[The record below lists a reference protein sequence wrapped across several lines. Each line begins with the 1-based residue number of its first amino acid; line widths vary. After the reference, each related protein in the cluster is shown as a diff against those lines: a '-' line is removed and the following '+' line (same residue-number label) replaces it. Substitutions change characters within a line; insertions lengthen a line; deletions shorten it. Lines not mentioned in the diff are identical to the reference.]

1 MPQHEPR
8 PCSAPSKERCAASG
22 VRKRGKTPRC
32 LHRHCE
38 RSEAIQSLSAERFWI
53 ASSQGLLAMTE
64 QGAASP
70 SFNAHFR
77 PQAHAFALSRLVSPE
92 LCFIAHPLEPRERR
106 EGRVLTTHPRSA
118 AQNAHAEE
126 PHSSIQVVPITRPSL
141 RDGRTAYAA
150 LSREPNSFWPPSP
163 SRNSPAPRRLTRM
176 PHPPRLGR
184 SNDGQDHT
192 VLPYARPAISPQFSR
207 PCRRSRKL
215 AGETKPGSA
224 VRPRDA
230 QGSRRAI
237 RPAPAFRARRCRV
250 HRKPGSRT

>member
-1 MPQHEPR
+1 MGAWRWGRAGQPSAARPARGFKFR
-8 PCSAPSKERCAASG
+8 PCARVPRASRPPCEIRSG
-22 VRKRGKTPRC
+22 RRTRGWPR
-32 LHRHCE
+32 
-38 RSEAIQSLSAERFWI
+38 
-53 ASSQGLLAMTE
+53 SSGS
-64 QGAASP
+64 G
-70 SFNAHFR
+70 HG
-77 PQAHAFALSRLVSPE
+77 FALSRRNPPE
-92 LCFIAHPLEPRERR
+92 LCFVALPLESRGHR

-150 LSREPNSFWPPSP
+150 LSREPSSLWPPSP
-163 SRNSPAPRRLTRM
+163 RRKSPAPRRLTRL
-176 PHPPRLGR
+176 PHSQGLDR

-192 VLPYARPAISPQFSR
+192 VLPYARPVISPQFSR